1 MKRLATIA
9 VLVLLAVGCDEAAD
23 PTATSETPSVQTN
36 QAAPE
41 GAINQLVADLFP
53 ASTAGEAH
61 RLFAEMK
68 SALARS
74 DSEAARSSMFDL
86 LALAEE
92 TELEDPS
99 GATTTAEAHA
109 ELIDVLFA
117 FVGLEAPEVDPAIL
131 SGETDGVVQ
140 VAFPDQDNL
149 IVTPAEFAGTFIEQG
164 DLDEE
169 TLVVVERLEPDQ
181 QAGGDCLPLAVDQR
195 EGCYR
200 FEKFPEITFQ
210 DEVLVAVCPVPGIR
224 DETDPASDQFQ
235 LARFDPENPGDGVIF
250 LPSASES
257 FLDCSGFDALARADG
272 STTGLGLLARAGER
286 AAGPLLGWLLPA
298 PAEAV
303 NLGFGGSTV
312 NFSRIGWA
320 RPLAVEIVFP
330 EPAETG
336 APAGQPVDVGVRV
349 INPHAPVQPAPL
361 VGGVEVTFSVV
372 EGGGSVAPATV
383 TTDAQGSAVTDWT
396 LGQTVG
402 ATNTL
407 RIAIP
412 GDTIERSLTGEIE

>member
-1 MKRLATIA
+1 MKRLTTLA
-9 VLVLLAVGCDEAAD
+9 VLVFLAVGCDQAVE
-23 PTATSETPSVQTN
+23 PTATSSNPSIETNRAS
-36 QAAPE
+36 PE
-41 GAINQLVADLFP
+41 GAINQLITQLFP
-53 ASTAGEAH
+53 AETKGEAH
-61 RLFAEMK
+61 RLFAEVK
-68 SALARS
+68 SALAGS
-74 DSEAARSSMFDL
+74 DHEAARSSMFDL
-86 LALAEE
+86 LALTEE
-92 TELEDPS
+92 TDLEDPS
-99 GATTTAEAHA
+99 GPTTTAEAHA
-109 ELIDVLFA
+109 QLIDLLFA
-117 FVGLEAPEVDPAIL
+117 LVGLEEPALDPGIL

-149 IVTPAEFAGTFIEQG
+149 IVTAEEFAGTFIEEG

-169 TLVVVERLEPDQ
+169 TLVVVERLDPGE
-181 QAGGDCLPLAVDQR
+181 QAGGDCLPLGVDQR

-224 DETDPASDQFQ
+224 DETDPVSDQFQ

-257 FLDCSGFDALARADG
+257 FLDCASFTALARAIEPTGSDALARVG
-272 STTGLGLLARAGER
+272 TR
-286 AAGPLLGWLLPA
+286 AAGRLLGWLLPA

-320 RPLAVEIVFP
+320 RPLTVAIVFP
-330 EPAETG
+330 EPAVTG
-336 APAGQPVDVGVRV
+336 ATAGEPVDIGVRV
-349 INPHAPVQPAPL
+349 TNPHAPVQQPPP

-372 EGGGSVAPATV
+372 GGGGSVSPASA
-383 TTDAQGSAVTDWT
+383 TTDAQGSAVADWT
-396 LGQTVG
+396 LGPTVG

-407 RIAIP
+407 RIAVA
-412 GDTIERSLTGEIE
+412 GDTIERSLTGEQ